1 MSTPSWFL
9 PQRGPYGDVTGPL
22 TGRMIVEEPQPVTV
36 VVPGAGF
43 DTAVVLPGAVVDV
56 PVALDPVPVDPPTVP
71 DMSWAASWVPACST
85 VCWTC
90 ARAAAGMLAPPID
103 APFAVWPS

>member
-1 MSTPSWFL
+1 
-9 PQRGPYGDVTGPL
+9 
-22 TGRMIVEEPQPVTV
+22 MIVEEPQPVTV

-56 PVALDPVPVDPPTVP
+56 PVPLDPVPGDPPTVP
-71 DMSWAASWVPACST
+71 DMPASPWAASRVPACCT
-85 VCWTC
+85 VCATC

-103 APFAVWPS
+103 APLAVWPSKSEPHVTSPT